1 MKKTISV
8 QYFAVLKDLTGKSD
22 EVLITT
28 AQFASDLFKEICQ
41 NYHLTM
47 PTNQL
52 RVAVNDD
59 FCEWDY
65 LLKDGDKIVFIP
77 PVSGG

>member
-1 MKKTISV
+1 MKTISV
-8 QYFAVLKDLTGKSD
+8 QYFAILKDLTGKTE
-22 EVLITT
+22 EVLSTS
-28 AQFASDLFKEICQ
+28 AVLASELFNEICNRYQ
-41 NYHLTM
+41 LTM
-47 PTNQL
+47 PLNQL

-65 LLKDGDKIVFIP
+65 PLKDGDKIVFIP

>member
-1 MKKTISV
+1 MKKISV
-8 QYFAVLKDLTGKSD
+8 QYFAVLKDLTRKTE
-22 EVLITT
+22 EVIATS
-28 AQFASDLFKEICQ
+28 AVIASELFKEICAR
-41 NYHLTM
+41 YHLTM
-47 PTNQL
+47 PINQL

-65 LLKDGDKIVFIP
+65 PLKDGDKIVFIP

>member
-1 MKKTISV
+1 MKTISV
-8 QYFAVLKDLTGKSD
+8 QYFAVLKDLTGKTE
-22 EVLITT
+22 EVISTSANL
-28 AQFASDLFKEICQ
+28 ASDLFEEICAH
-41 NYHLTM
+41 YHLKM

-65 LLKDGDKIVFIP
+65 SLKEGDKIVFIP

>member
-1 MKKTISV
+1 MKTISV
-8 QYFAVLKDLTGKSD
+8 QYFAVLKDLTGKTE
-22 EVLITT
+22 EVISTSAEL
-28 AQFASDLFKEICQ
+28 ASELFKEICSR
-41 NYHLTM
+41 YHLTM
-47 PTNQL
+47 PTSQL

-65 LLKDGDKIVFIP
+65 PLKEGDKIVFIP